1 MSAPTEPSIHVCE
14 CPICQA
20 GHDPDVMHRHSQIN
34 VLLSRLTE
42 SQRRWYVGFLSQE
55 PSSPGERQLALITGL
70 DRNTIRR
77 GRQELEAGLPNAPP
91 TRQRRR
97 GAGRPTAEK
106 KTRNSKP

>member
-1 MSAPTEPSIHVCE
+1 MAAPTEPSIHACE

-20 GHDPDVMHRHSQIN
+20 GLDPDVMHRHYQIN

-42 SQRRWYVGFLSQE
+42 PQRRWYVGFLSQE

-77 GRQELEAGLPNAPP
+77 GRQELDAGLPNAPA

-97 GAGRPTAEK
+97 GAGRPPAEK

>member
-1 MSAPTEPSIHVCE
+1 MSAPTEPSIHACE
-14 CPICQA
+14 CPVCQT
-20 GHDPDVMHRHSQIN
+20 GHDPDVAHRHYQIN

-42 SQRRWYVGFLSQE
+42 PQRRWYVGFLSQE

-77 GRQELEAGLPNAPP
+77 GRRELEAGLPNTPAL
-91 TRQRRR
+91 RQRHS
-97 GAGRPTAEK
+97 GAGRPLAEK